1 MKRKSRKRK
10 NRLWKVILILSL
22 TGCVCCLGA
31 VTWYLYRNG
40 RTEQEYEAVRQEVAE
55 EPVES
60 LEFTGELEG
69 EEPELPDGI
78 FLDMENP
85 VDFQELQK
93 INPELYAWIRIPDT
107 AIDYPV
113 AQRAG
118 DDGYYLSHDLYGQPR
133 AAGCIYTEDCN
144 SKAFTDPNTVVYGHN
159 MKNGSMFQNLHLFA
173 DDAFFQE
180 HPYVYIYTPDT
191 VFVYEVFAAYTYD
204 DRHLINSFDFADRQV
219 FEKYLEDI
227 WDVRAM
233 DKNLRES
240 TAVSGDDRILT
251 LSTCTGGQTQ
261 SRYLVQAVLIREEGS
276 RQAAEE

>member
-69 EEPELPDGI
+69 EEAELPDGI